1 MGTLTLRL
9 DSEAEMLLE
18 KIKEREGT
26 KTGTN
31 TIICALRY
39 FSKKEEHRNEKEELN
54 RRYAIAAGTLTQL
67 ADYIRK
73 KEKLEAHITQIL
85 EEITLSR

>member
-1 MGTLTLRL
+1 MATLTLRL
-9 DSEAEMLLE
+9 DPEDEILLE

-26 KTGTN
+26 RTGTN
-31 TIICALRY
+31 TILSALRY
-39 FSKKEEHRNEKEELN
+39 FSKKEKHKQEKDDLN
-54 RRYAIAAGTLTQL
+54 RRYSIAAGTLTQL

-73 KEKLEAHITQIL
+73 KEKLEAQINQVL

>member
-9 DSEAEMLLE
+9 DSEAEILLE

-26 KTGTN
+26 RTGTN
-31 TIICALRY
+31 TILSALRY
-39 FSKKEEHRNEKEELN
+39 FSKKEEHKQEKDDLN

-73 KEKLEAHITQIL
+73 KEKLEAQINQVL